1 MSVLNDPDCGWIKN
15 IPKRTN
21 VKTLNKGGFIAT
33 GCGQVMNNRRKT
45 TKIY

>member
-21 VKTLNKGGFIAT
+21 VKTLTVHKGKAITFDTSDIERPT
-33 GCGQVMNNRRKT
+33 LLVP
-45 TKIY
+45 